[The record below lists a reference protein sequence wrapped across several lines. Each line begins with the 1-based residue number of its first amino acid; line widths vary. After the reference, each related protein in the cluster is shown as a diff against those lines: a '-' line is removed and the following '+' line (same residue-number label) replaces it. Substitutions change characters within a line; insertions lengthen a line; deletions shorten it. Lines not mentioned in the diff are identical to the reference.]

1 MYIYEYNYPGIL
13 PQIFPDQSGHHEKE
27 TGFFIGVLLLCP
39 VSAWCNCGC
48 PRMHYAVNS
57 GRARFCVLTPR
68 LFAIIYPGSR
78 LSQSCTQEQ
87 KLLWKRR
94 FCISSTS
101 ATLNQCR
108 TNISSTACVNFPAAS
123 SARLLSTV
131 FRGGAFRKTSTW
143 LFLQIF
149 LACRLALDIQ
159 WEGVGG
165 RVGIYFR
172 VCVCL
177 ATMPRQTKAPA
188 VIRLTS
194 RAMAPEPAT
203 AFPLGCPS
211 ALRAS
216 QICANCHRSVKI
228 HLCSR

>member
-1 MYIYEYNYPGIL
+1 
-13 PQIFPDQSGHHEKE
+13 
-27 TGFFIGVLLLCP
+27 
-39 VSAWCNCGC
+39 
-48 PRMHYAVNS
+48 MHYAVNS

-78 LSQSCTQEQ
+78 LSQSCTHEQ

-194 RAMAPEPAT
+194 RATAPEPAT

-228 HLCSR
+228 HLCSRWVALSRAGSTTTEHEGAWPGVKQCVPRVYLAVNGVSPVRDIPPSHPNP